1 MLELKITAK
10 MLDVAEPEIIGIKE
24 ALSNLIEKWADVV
37 YIDVKPSPPL
47 QLKIIENKTTV
58 REKLTVSKAL
68 EEIEKASLT
77 VEEMQNIISAIIE
90 INKIEGT
97 ESNDIQRI
105 Y

>member
-1 MLELKITAK
+1 MLELKITAQ
-10 MLDVAEPEIIGIKE
+10 MLDSAESDIIGIKE

-37 YIDVKPSPPL
+37 HIDVKPSPPL
-47 QLKIIENKTTV
+47 QLKIIENKTAV
-58 REKLTVSKAL
+58 REKLTVSKVL

>member
-10 MLDVAEPEIIGIKE
+10 MLDVAEPDIIGIKE
-24 ALSNLIEKWADVV
+24 ALSNLIEKWADVI
-37 YIDVKPSPPL
+37 YIDVKPSQPL
-47 QLKIIENKTTV
+47 QLKIIDNKTTV

-77 VEEMQNIISAIIE
+77 VEEMQNIIKAIIE

>member
-10 MLDVAEPEIIGIKE
+10 MLDVAEPDIIGIKE

-47 QLKIIENKTTV
+47 PLKMIENKMTV